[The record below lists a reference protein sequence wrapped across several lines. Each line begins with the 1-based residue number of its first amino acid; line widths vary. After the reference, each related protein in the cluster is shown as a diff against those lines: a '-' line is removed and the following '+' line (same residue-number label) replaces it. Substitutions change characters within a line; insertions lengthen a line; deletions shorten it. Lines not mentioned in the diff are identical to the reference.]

1 MKRLLIALVAMW
13 LCINTNEAQSR
24 EGVVKANDFFELMRK
39 IDKAANSKLSS
50 KKRDF
55 LRHCMIQEEAEELFG
70 THEFVMYQYMGH
82 QVFFPCEVYYSYGK
96 YYGFLYSKDCCSDDI
111 NAILDKK
118 YTEVNEDE
126 TSNER
131 YISYR
136 PINIYKVKKL
146 EENKFEYKYERY
158 LLDAWMQNA
167 NYYSGNLDYTKVL
180 YKVVYR

>member
-39 IDKAANSKLSS
+39 IDKAANPKLSS

-55 LRHCMIQEEAEELFG
+55 LRHCMIQENEAEEVFG
-70 THEFVMYQYMGH
+70 THEFVMFQEWAN

-96 YYGFLYSKDCCSDDI
+96 YYGFLYSKDFFRGEI

-118 YTEVNEDE
+118 YTEVDEEE
-126 TSNER
+126 TSKEQ
-131 YISYR
+131 YISYF
-136 PINIYKVKKL
+136 PIYIYKVKKL
-146 EENKFEYKYERY
+146 ADNKFEYKYERY
-158 LLDAWMQNA
+158 LLDQLMQCL
-167 NYYSGNLDYTKVL
+167 SDSTNLDYTKIL
-180 YKVVYR
+180 YKVF